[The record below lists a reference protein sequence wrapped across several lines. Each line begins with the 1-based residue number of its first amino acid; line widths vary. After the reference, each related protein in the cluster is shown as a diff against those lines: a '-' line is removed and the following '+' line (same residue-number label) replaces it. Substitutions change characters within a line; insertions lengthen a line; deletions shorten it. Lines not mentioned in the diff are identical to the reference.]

1 MGKIYSLA
9 KHSFPVENSP
19 IPINLWENAMNKQD
33 FIDSVNSMDS
43 LTPTDKIIV
52 SYFIQHYTMLPFA
65 KIDEL
70 CKQIGVG
77 KATLGRFLQ
86 RLGFSGFI
94 DFKKRVSDDLVQV
107 LSTPIDRCKG
117 EQTVDDNRSV
127 LTNHYEEAMANM
139 QATFDT
145 ISEHDFEQAITY
157 MQNPKGKLYVMG
169 SASAEA
175 LSNYFYLLARYL
187 RKDVILLKADAST
200 LPHQLVDVTEDDTL
214 FAISYHRFSSI
225 TVRVVRWFSEHGGKI
240 ITLTDQQVNPFVSY
254 SDIEFTVES
263 ASEDL
268 FNNRTSGF
276 SLIEAF
282 IKGLSNTPNKSQRF
296 TRIEGIFS
304 EFDIFKS

>member
-1 MGKIYSLA
+1 
-9 KHSFPVENSP
+9 
-19 IPINLWENAMNKQD
+19 MNKQE

-43 LTPTDKIIV
+43 LTSTDKVIV
-52 SYFIQHYTMLPFA
+52 AYFVKHYTMLPFA

-86 RLGFSGFI
+86 RLGFAGFI

-107 LSTPIDRCKG
+107 LSTPIDRCEENKPIN
-117 EQTVDDNRSV
+117 ENRSV
-127 LTNHYEEAMANM
+127 LAEHHQEVMANM
-139 QATFDT
+139 QATFDS
-145 ISEHDFEQAITY
+145 ISEADFEQALSY
-157 MQNPKGKLYVMG
+157 MRKPKGKLYVMG

-187 RKDVILLKADAST
+187 RKEVVLLKADAST

-214 FAISYHRFSSI
+214 LAISYHRFSSI
-225 TVRVVRWFSEHGGKI
+225 TVRVVRWFSDNGGKI
-240 ITLTDQQVNPFVSY
+240 VMVTDQQVNPFVSY

-263 ASEDL
+263 MSEGL
-268 FNNRTSGF
+268 FNNRTAGF

-282 IKGLSNTPNKSQRF
+282 IKGLSDNPNKSERF
-296 TRIEGIFS
+296 SRIEGIFS
-304 EFDIFKS
+304 EFDIFKN